1 MDYTRQIFEMIGVEP
16 EERFKLKINGI
27 TPKEYYYIDDYLNV
41 CCIVTENHHETC
53 GFTLN
58 LILAGNV
65 QIIKIPHP
73 TAEEQLAIDY
83 ARACGMKWI
92 AKNKNNTVFAF
103 EGKPIK
109 GVEYWIL
116 TNAKIAS
123 IDIPI
128 SFLSWE
134 DEEPFYI
141 GQDET
146 EEKEV
151 CKYYSGGECMGQKYH
166 PSVECKGDKS
176 CCERDN

>member
-1 MDYTRQIFEMIGVEP
+1 MMDYTKQIFEMLGVEP

-83 ARACGMKWI
+83 ARVCGCKWL
-92 AKNKNNTVFAF
+92 AKDEDGKVYAYK
-103 EGKPIK
+103 GKPIK
-109 GVEYWIL
+109 KYSHSWR
-116 TNAKIAS
+116 NANDPNDYLIIAL
-123 IDIPI
+123 PI
-128 SFLSWE
+128 SFIHWE

-141 GQDET
+141 GD
-146 EEKEV
+146 
-151 CKYYSGGECMGQKYH
+151 
-166 PSVECKGDKS
+166 
-176 CCERDN
+176 

>member
-1 MDYTRQIFEMIGVEP
+1 MDYTKQIFKMLGVEP

-58 LILAGNV
+58 LILAGTV

-83 ARACGMKWI
+83 ARACGFNWI
-92 AKNKNNTVFAF
+92 AKDEDKKVYAYK
-103 EGKPIK
+103 GKPIK
-109 GVEYWIL
+109 KHAHSWR
-116 TNAKIAS
+116 NANDPNDYLIIAL
-123 IDIPI
+123 PL
-128 SFLSWE
+128 SFIHWE

-141 GQDET
+141 GL
-146 EEKEV
+146 KNV
-151 CKYYSGGECMGQKYH
+151 
-166 PSVECKGDKS
+166 
-176 CCERDN
+176 